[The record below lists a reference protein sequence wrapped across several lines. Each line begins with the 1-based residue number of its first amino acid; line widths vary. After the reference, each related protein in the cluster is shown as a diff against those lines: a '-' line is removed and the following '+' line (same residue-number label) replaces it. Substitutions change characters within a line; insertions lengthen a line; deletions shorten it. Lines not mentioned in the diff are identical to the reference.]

1 MGLNPKEK
9 AEAIVQAVQDRRGLD
24 IVLLDMRPVTT
35 ICDYFVI
42 CHGRSPQHLAAIAEE
57 VQQQMEKL
65 GIRPGHVEGS
75 REGRWILIDY
85 LHVVVH
91 IFSEETRQT
100 YDLQRL
106 WADAKVVIE
115 PSDD

>member
-9 AEAIVQAVQDRRGLD
+9 AEAIVQAVEDRRGLN
-24 IVLLDMRPVTT
+24 IVIMDMQPVTT
-35 ICDYFVI
+35 ICDYFVV

-57 VQQQMEKL
+57 VQAQMEKL
-65 GIRPGHVEGS
+65 GVRPGHVEGS

-85 LHVVVH
+85 LPVVVH
-91 IFSEETRQT
+91 IYSEEPRQT

-106 WADAKVVIE
+106 WSDAIVVTE
-115 PSDD
+115 HSDE

>member
-9 AEAIVQAVQDRRGLD
+9 AEAIVQAAHDRRGLD
-24 IVLLDMRPVTT
+24 IVLMDMRPVTT

-57 VQQQMEKL
+57 IQQQMQKL
-65 GIRPGHVEGS
+65 GTWPGHVEGS

-106 WADAKVVIE
+106 WSDATVVVE
-115 PSDD
+115 HSND